1 MLLHALYMRYNV
13 TYSTEGQS
21 MPPKKTTTMN
31 LRVDPAIKEA
41 IREAALRD
49 NRSIANMVEVLIRR
63 HCEEVGIPIPEQQAL
78 FNEDGDG

>member
-1 MLLHALYMRYNV
+1 
-13 TYSTEGQS
+13 
-21 MPPKKTTTMN
+21 MPPKKTTTLN

-49 NRSIANMVEVLIRR
+49 NRSIANMIEVLIRR

-78 FNEDGDG
+78 FEEDHDG

>member
-1 MLLHALYMRYNV
+1 
-13 TYSTEGQS
+13 
-21 MPPKKTTTMN
+21 MPPKKTTTLN

-63 HCEEVGIPIPEQQAL
+63 HCEEVGITIPEQSDL
-78 FNEDGDG
+78 PLDNPNG

>member
-1 MLLHALYMRYNV
+1 
-13 TYSTEGQS
+13 

-78 FNEDGDG
+78 FKEDGDG